1 MHARCD
7 AAGARAGHADQHGEP
22 RGLSARREP
31 ASAEVGDAHAHGR
44 PVEPPETGYRGTE
57 LGRLAQTFHA
67 DYAEEDYSSLPRRL
81 ANAHVR
87 VVARVER
94 KADESPYGAC
104 GDKQHTLGRMIR
116 LDTSSPYTN
125 AHARL
130 RKWKRA
136 GGLA

>member
-1 MHARCD
+1 M
-7 AAGARAGHADQHGEP
+7 
-22 RGLSARREP
+22 
-31 ASAEVGDAHAHGR
+31 GDAHAHGR

-116 LDTSSPYTN
+116 LDTSSPYAN

>member
-1 MHARCD
+1 M
-7 AAGARAGHADQHGEP
+7 G
-22 RGLSARREP
+22 
-31 ASAEVGDAHAHGR
+31 
-44 PVEPPETGYRGTE
+44 GTE

>member
-31 ASAEVGDAHAHGR
+31 AGAEVVRR
-44 PVEPPETGYRGTE
+44 PR
-57 LGRLAQTFHA
+57 A

-116 LDTSSPYTN
+116 RDTSSPYAN